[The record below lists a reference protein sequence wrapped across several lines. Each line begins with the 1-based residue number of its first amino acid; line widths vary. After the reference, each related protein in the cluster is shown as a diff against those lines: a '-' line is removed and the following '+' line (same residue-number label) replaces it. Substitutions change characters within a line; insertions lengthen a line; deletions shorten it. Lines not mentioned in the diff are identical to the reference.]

1 GTVSLQAI
9 TARGNVVDAQISP
22 DGRFLVFAV
31 REATGQ
37 SLWLRQ
43 LASGQELELLPRT
56 VGALWGSA
64 FTPDGNAIVYGLK
77 TASEPRGALYRVST
91 IGGHPER
98 LVAGTDSAVSFPPDG
113 KRMTWIRADFPRPGE
128 SALMVANSDG
138 SGDRPVAI
146 RRPPEFFAPMFFTRP
161 SWSPDGKLI
170 AVSVRR
176 NENPVRSSL
185 IGVDPQN
192 GHESVLSNAR
202 WWALNAL
209 QWLPDGNGIVAIAA
223 RERGSTDA
231 ITLAG
236 TELWLI
242 PYPSGEPRRITTDAS
257 YYREPSISS
266 DGSKLVAV
274 AAVAKVHLS
283 RVPLSPPGPAQRF
296 SIGRYDGVAGL
307 AELRD
312 GRIVSTS
319 AESGTVSL
327 WIMDRDGTGRRQL
340 LRDGFENRYP
350 V

>member
-1 GTVSLQAI
+1 
-9 TARGNVVDAQISP
+9 
-22 DGRFLVFAV
+22 
-31 REATGQ
+31 
-37 SLWLRQ
+37 
-43 LASGQELELLPRT
+43 
-56 VGALWGSA
+56 
-64 FTPDGNAIVYGLK
+64 
-77 TASEPRGALYRVST
+77 
-91 IGGHPER
+91 
-98 LVAGTDSAVSFPPDG
+98 
-113 KRMTWIRADFPRPGE
+113 M
-128 SALMVANSDG
+128 
-138 SGDRPVAI
+138 
-146 RRPPEFFAPMFFTRP
+146 
-161 SWSPDGKLI
+161 
-170 AVSVRR
+170 RR

-185 IGVDPQN
+185 IGVDPQS

-350 V
+350 VAFSGGIAYVSKTPTETDVCVVDENGEGRRVIAREVDESPIAVSPDGESFVYRVNRRLWKISSDGRQRPKRCARTKQYVGGNRVEPGILTDWRPHRLSHRRPAAARGRAAGGDECRGRQNLVERSRAARRGDRSMGGGRQFAAGAQLRYEQRLVVPATWSSKTTHGFR